1 MAALTKYHK
10 LVGLTTEID
19 PLTVVESMIRVA
31 SEIRVSGGL
40 VSSKASEGELIPCL
54 SVSFWN
60 LLALL
65 AFPGLRLQASISAF
79 DLILPCVPVSQIS
92 LSFLF
97 EGHLLRDLRSI
108 LLQIDLILRSL
119 IISAKTLFSNKI
131 TFTSMDV
138 SLWTSLF
145 GEILFNPLWG
155 VKWLYPQEVKEGFPL
170 WLVSPKS
177 YIWLNT
183 LSKS

>member
-1 MAALTKYHK
+1 M
-10 LVGLTTEID
+10 
-19 PLTVVESMIRVA
+19 ESTIRVA
-31 SEIRVSGGL
+31 SEIRVSTGL
-40 VSSKASEGELIPCL
+40 VSSKASEGEFTPCL

-65 AFPGLRLQASISAF
+65 AFPGLRLQVSISAF
-79 DLILPCVPVSQIS
+79 VLILPCVPISQIS

-97 EGHLLRDLRSI
+97 EGQLLWDLRPI

-119 IISAKTLFSNKI
+119 IISAKTLFPNKI
-131 TFTSMDV
+131 TFTGMDV

-145 GEILFNPLWG
+145 GERLFNPLWG

-170 WLVSPKS
+170 WLVAPKS

-183 LSKS
+183 LSKNKAFEQNV